1 MTQVKVVLDERIGKV
16 NPNIFGHFIEH
27 LGRCVY
33 EGIFVGPESKIA
45 NTRGLRNDVIDALR
59 KIEPSILRWPG
70 GCFADDYHWRDGI
83 GCPDERPRTVNI
95 NWGYSVDSNAFG
107 THEFIDFCRLI
118 GAEPYICANVGT
130 GTPQEA
136 RNWVEYCNFPGDSS
150 LARLRRA
157 NGSEEPF
164 NVKYWGIGN
173 ELWGC
178 GGSLPPGD
186 YAIEV
191 RRFASFMRDF
201 GGGDMYKIACGPR
214 GDDPCMVRRDWV
226 LEFFEGMQTQ
236 TLSDGCRSRIDGFAL
251 HYYTRGAG
259 GGGALDFSEHE
270 YYWLLNAALA
280 MESLIRQVRTAMDV
294 YDPCR
299 KVGLVIDEWG
309 TWHPEAKGDTGLEQQ
324 NTMRDALV
332 AALHLDIFIKHADKV
347 VMTNIAQTI
356 NVLQALIL
364 TKEDKM
370 LLTPTYHVFDI
381 YKQHQGGTSV
391 RVLVDAPTICSRSG
405 ESCVEVPQIAG
416 AASLRDDDL
425 FLTLTNSS
433 ISDECEIQL
442 ELLGLSVDAAKVLK
456 WEQLVGIDATDHN
469 TFEDSTKVRP
479 QSKVINWDKGT
490 LVLPPHSVNAITV
503 GLK

>member
-1 MTQVKVVLDERIGKV
+1 MAQVKVVLDEAIGQV

-33 EGIFVGPESKIA
+33 EGIYVGPDSKIP

-59 KIEPSILRWPG
+59 KIRPSVLRWPG
-70 GCFADDYHWRDGI
+70 GCFADDYHWKDGI
-83 GCPDERPRTVNI
+83 GDPAKRPRTVNI
-95 NWGYSVDSNAFG
+95 NWGYSIDTNAFG

-136 RNWVEYCNFPGDSS
+136 RDWIEYCNFPGDSS
-150 LARLRRA
+150 LARLRKA
-157 NGSEEPF
+157 NGSEDPF
-164 NVKYWGIGN
+164 NVKYWGVGN

-178 GGSLPPGD
+178 GGSIPPGD

-201 GGGDMYKIACGPR
+201 GDVGIYKIACGPR
-214 GDDPCMVRRDWV
+214 GNDPCGVRRDWV
-226 LEFFEGMQTQ
+226 LEFFERMQSQ
-236 TLSDGCRSRIDGFAL
+236 TLSDGCRGRVDGFAL

-259 GGGALDFSEHE
+259 GGGDVDFSDHE
-270 YYWLLNAALA
+270 YYWLLHAALV
-280 MESLIRQVRTAMDV
+280 MERLIKQVRTAMDV

-309 TWHPEAKGDTGLEQQ
+309 TWHPQAKGDSGLEQQ
-324 NTMRDALV
+324 NTMRDAVV
-332 AALHLDIFIKHADKV
+332 AALHLDIFIRHADKV
-347 VMTNIAQTI
+347 VMTNIAQMI

-364 TKEDKM
+364 TQGEKM
-370 LLTPTYHVFDI
+370 LLTPTYHVFDM

-391 RVLVDAPTICSRSG
+391 RVLVDTPKAGSDG
-405 ESCVEVPQIAG
+405 EDAIEVPQIAG
-416 AASLRDDDL
+416 SASLRDGEL
-425 FLTLTNSS
+425 FLTLTNNS
-433 ISDECEIQL
+433 ISDECEVQL
-442 ELLGLSVDAAKVLK
+442 ELLGLSIDAATEVKI
-456 WEQLVGIDATDHN
+456 EQLASSGVSDHN
-469 TFEDSTKVRP
+469 TFDDPARIRP
-479 QSKVINWDKGT
+479 ESKVTAWDKGIV
-490 LVLPPHSVNAITV
+490 VLPPHSVTAITV